1 MSYRMLNTFLLAYG
15 TRLLP
20 MKKLPT
26 EIRLT
31 RIISGLVMRMSDM
44 PADFMASNS

>member
-1 MSYRMLNTFLLAYG
+1 VLKSFLLAFG

-26 EIRLT
+26 ETRLT
-31 RIISGLVMRMSDM
+31 RMISGLVIWTSDM
-44 PADFMASNS
+44 PADFMASSS

>member
-1 MSYRMLNTFLLAYG
+1 VLNSFLLAFG

-26 EIRLT
+26 ETRLT
-31 RIISGLVMRMSDM
+31 RMISGLVICTSDM
-44 PADFMASNS
+44 PADFMASSS